1 MKFIK
6 WIFSFTTRSVNI
18 VAVALLLIS
27 LSASYIHPTK
37 FFLLPF
43 LGMCL
48 PALLLLNLFFAI
60 VWVLRKR
67 VFAMVSVIAIAACM
81 PQVFRL
87 VATNIGSD
95 DSLKSSEIIKIMSY
109 NVRDFD
115 LYNWSENKNSK
126 QKIFQTIKD
135 KNADVVCFQ
144 EFYNDTSKSF
154 NTVKQLQDI
163 GYKYYYF
170 TKELVL
176 RNTDEWGIALFSKRP
191 IVDSGTIM
199 KQNFTTGYGKKP
211 FKGIY
216 CDIKFDDTIIRFV
229 NVHLQSIYFGTED
242 YETIEQFKETQ
253 DLDERGAKNIF
264 VKLRK
269 AFERRAKQADE
280 LKAFL
285 NKQTKPIILCGD
297 FNDLPNSYVANLIS
311 KNMKDAF
318 LETSFGIG
326 HSYNGKIPFLR
337 IDYIL
342 TSPSFEIQKFE
353 IVNNKI
359 SDHFPV
365 YSEIG
370 LPVKTTAK

>member
-1 MKFIK
+1 MKFLK
-6 WIFSFTTRSVNI
+6 WIFSFTTRTVNLI
-18 VAVALLLIS
+18 AVGLLLIS
-27 LSASYIHPTK
+27 LSASYVHPTK

-48 PALLLLNLFFAI
+48 PALLLVNLFFVI
-60 VWVLRKR
+60 SWVLRKR
-67 VFAMVSVIAIAACM
+67 YFALVSVFAMALCL
-81 PQVFRL
+81 PQIFRL
-87 VATNIGSD
+87 FTIRFSSDEVAKDATT
-95 DSLKSSEIIKIMSY
+95 IKVLSY

-126 QKIFQTIKD
+126 EKIFQTIKE
-135 KNADVVCFQ
+135 KNADVISFQ

-154 NTVKQLQDI
+154 NTIKQLQNI

-170 TKELVL
+170 TRELVL
-176 RNTDEWGIALFSKRP
+176 RNTDEWGIALFSKKP
-191 IVDSGTIM
+191 ILDSGTIM
-199 KQNFTTGYGKKP
+199 KQTFTTGYGKKP

-216 CDIKFDDTIIRFV
+216 CDIKFDDTVIRFV

-269 AFERRAKQADE
+269 AFERRARQAVE

-297 FNDLPNSYVANLIS
+297 FNDLPNSYVANHIS

-318 LETSFGIG
+318 LEAGFGIG
-326 HSYNGKIPFLR
+326 HTYNGKIPCLR

-342 TSPSFEIQKFE
+342 TTPLFNIQKFE
-353 IVNNKI
+353 VVDNTI

-365 YSEIG
+365 YSEIS
-370 LPVKTTAK
+370 LPIKTQK

>member
-1 MKFIK
+1 MKFLK
-6 WIFSFTTRSVNI
+6 WIFSFTTRTVNI
-18 VAVALLLIS
+18 VAVAFLLIS

-48 PALLLLNLFFAI
+48 PALLLINLFFAI

-87 VATNIGSD
+87 FATNIGAGEK
-95 DSLKSSEIIKIMSY
+95 LKSSEIIKIMSY

-191 IVDSGTIM
+191 IIDSGTIM

-269 AFERRAKQADE
+269 AFERRARQADE

-297 FNDLPNSYVANLIS
+297 FNDLPNSYVSNHIS

-318 LETSFGIG
+318 LETGFGIG

-342 TSPSFEIQKFE
+342 TNPSFEIQKFE
-353 IVNNKI
+353 IINNKI

-370 LPVKTTAK
+370 LTKNANK

>member
-1 MKFIK
+1 MKFLK
-6 WIFSFTTRSVNI
+6 WIFSFTTRTVNI
-18 VAVALLLIS
+18 VAVAFLLIS

-87 VATNIGSD
+87 FATSVGAGEM
-95 DSLKSSEIIKIMSY
+95 LKSSEIIKIMSY

-163 GYKYYYF
+163 GYK
-170 TKELVL
+170 
-176 RNTDEWGIALFSKRP
+176 
-191 IVDSGTIM
+191 
-199 KQNFTTGYGKKP
+199 
-211 FKGIY
+211 
-216 CDIKFDDTIIRFV
+216 
-229 NVHLQSIYFGTED
+229 
-242 YETIEQFKETQ
+242 
-253 DLDERGAKNIF
+253 
-264 VKLRK
+264 
-269 AFERRAKQADE
+269 
-280 LKAFL
+280 
-285 NKQTKPIILCGD
+285 
-297 FNDLPNSYVANLIS
+297 
-311 KNMKDAF
+311 
-318 LETSFGIG
+318 
-326 HSYNGKIPFLR
+326 
-337 IDYIL
+337 
-342 TSPSFEIQKFE
+342 
-353 IVNNKI
+353 
-359 SDHFPV
+359 
-365 YSEIG
+365 
-370 LPVKTTAK
+370 

>member
-1 MKFIK
+1 MKFLK

-18 VAVALLLIS
+18 VAVAFLLIS
-27 LSASYIHPTK
+27 LAASYIHPTR

-48 PALLLLNLFFAI
+48 PALLLLNVFFAI

-67 VFAMVSVIAIAACM
+67 VFAMVSVLAIAACM

-87 VATNIGSD
+87 FAINVGAA
-95 DSLKSSEIIKIMSY
+95 EISNPSASVIKVMSY

-126 QKIFQTIKD
+126 EKIFQTIKE
-135 KNADVVCFQ
+135 KNADVISFQ
-144 EFYNDTSKSF
+144 EFYNDTSNSF
-154 NTVKQLQDI
+154 NTIKQLQDI

-199 KQNFTTGYGKKP
+199 KQGFKTGYGKKP

-216 CDIKFDDTIIRFV
+216 CDIQFDNTIVRFV

-285 NKQTKPIILCGD
+285 NKQTKPVILCGD
-297 FNDLPNSYVANLIS
+297 FNDLPNSYVANHIS

-318 LETSFGIG
+318 METGFGIG
-326 HSYNGKIPFLR
+326 HTYNGKIPFLR

-342 TSPSFEIQKFE
+342 TNQFLDIRNFE

-365 YSEIG
+365 YSEIS
-370 LPVKTTAK
+370 LAAKTDK

>member
-1 MKFIK
+1 M
-6 WIFSFTTRSVNI
+6 
-18 VAVALLLIS
+18 
-27 LSASYIHPTK
+27 
-37 FFLLPF
+37 
-43 LGMCL
+43 
-48 PALLLLNLFFAI
+48 
-60 VWVLRKR
+60 
-67 VFAMVSVIAIAACM
+67 
-81 PQVFRL
+81 
-87 VATNIGSD
+87 
-95 DSLKSSEIIKIMSY
+95 
-109 NVRDFD
+109 
-115 LYNWSENKNSK
+115 YNWSENKNSK

-269 AFERRAKQADE
+269 AFERRARQADE

-297 FNDLPNSYVANLIS
+297 FNDLPNSYVSNHIS

-318 LETSFGIG
+318 LETGFGIG

-342 TSPSFEIQKFE
+342 TNPSFEIQRFE

-359 SDHFPV
+359 SDHFR
-365 YSEIG
+365 YT
-370 LPVKTTAK
+370 VKLDWLRMHINNFY